1 MQFLKTLFSFLQDM
15 ASPPGMVEN
24 PLPDEPCP
32 APVDDADKENT
43 PPEGRATPTRDER
56 DLSSQGSLPCA
67 VGELYL
73 HKVGLV
79 FTGTKI
85 LITD

>member
-1 MQFLKTLFSFLQDM
+1 
-15 ASPPGMVEN
+15 MVVN

-32 APVDDADKENT
+32 APVDADEDKENT

-56 DLSSQGSLPCA
+56 DPSSQGSLPCA

-73 HKVGLV
+73 
-79 FTGTKI
+79 
-85 LITD
+85 